1 MGGGSM
7 GSSTMPPGQMSMPM
21 PMIAMGAQPPAAQ
34 NSSGGRGM
42 KRERNWANPD
52 ASTSNVPVERRIQ
65 IVCDAEHLTIMPESR
80 GARGMKVIKFGSHTD
95 DSLDEL
101 VSTVWDRIDSWGTA
115 GRGMYWRPK
124 LVMMIEPGG
133 QRRYTELQSLMAD
146 SGFDVHGRPRT
157 MKPRR

>member
-1 MGGGSM
+1 MMQPRQMG
-7 GSSTMPPGQMSMPM
+7 MPT

-34 NSSGGRGM
+34 NSSRGQGT

-52 ASTSNVPVERRIQ
+52 ASTSSVPVERRIQ
-65 IVCDAEHLTIMPESR
+65 IICDAEHLTVMPESR
-80 GARGMKVIKFGSHTD
+80 GTRGMKVIKLGSYTE

-133 QRRYTELQSLMAD
+133 QRRYTELQSLLAD

-157 MKPRR
+157 AKPRR